1 MIGSALFAQV
11 TTECPYLYNVRP
23 CLIKCLFPLGYLNLH
38 LAVGFFEPIRAHNPK
53 QHLHRFSR
61 LCRADRSVVLYFTM
75 GCPFPPPSKLLLPMW
90 GIWTPYLIHGSL
102 GPPKSSTQTASG
114 LFSRFTG
121 LASVTDRS
129 TDHATRLV
137 TICRIYV
144 RSTAM
149 RPKK

>member
-23 CLIKCLFPLGYLNLH
+23 FLKNCPFPLGDLNLH

-75 GCPFPPPSKLLLPMW
+75 GCPFPPPSKLPIPM
-90 GIWTPYLIHGSL
+90 GDLDPHLIHGSL
-102 GPPKSSTQTASG
+102 GPPESSIETASQ
-114 LFSRFTG
+114 
-121 LASVTDRS
+121 SVQPFLQGS
-129 TDHATRLV
+129 LV
-137 TICRIYV
+137 
-144 RSTAM
+144 
-149 RPKK
+149 